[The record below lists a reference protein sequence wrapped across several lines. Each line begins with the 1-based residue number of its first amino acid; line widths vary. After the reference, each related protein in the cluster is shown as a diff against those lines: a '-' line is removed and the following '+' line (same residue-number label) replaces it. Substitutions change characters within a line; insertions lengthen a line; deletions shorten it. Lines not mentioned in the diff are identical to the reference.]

1 MNRLSTTTTELISK
15 TGDTPKRRL
24 PLNLFFNGKNHTMVP
39 NLPKPM
45 RPAVPQSQVSSKPW
59 TVALQIEDPEKA
71 NKLRQ
76 LAALFGQKP
85 GPYVTNVFL
94 EWLDTVDLD
103 ELLQEALPIAK
114 AS

>member
-1 MNRLSTTTTELISK
+1 
-15 TGDTPKRRL
+15 
-24 PLNLFFNGKNHTMVP
+24 MVP

-45 RPAVPQSQVSSKPW
+45 RPVVPQSQVSSKPW

-71 NKLRQ
+71 KKLRQ

-85 GPYVTNVFL
+85 GPYLTTVIL
-94 EWLDTVDLD
+94 EWLDTVDLE